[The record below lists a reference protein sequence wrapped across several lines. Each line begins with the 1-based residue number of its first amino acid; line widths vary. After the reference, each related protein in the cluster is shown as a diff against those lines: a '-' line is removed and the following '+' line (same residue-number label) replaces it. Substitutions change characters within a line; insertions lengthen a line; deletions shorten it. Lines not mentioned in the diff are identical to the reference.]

1 MKTAPL
7 HFKINY
13 LAIEQ
18 QELINYGNKF
28 VIEIYGLVIQ
38 SWAMGIL
45 GWGGRLGIPK
55 EIYPPQRAFLPQIAT
70 AWNSEDLGS

>member
-38 SWAMGIL
+38 SWAVGIL
-45 GWGGRLGIPK
+45 GWGGRLVIPK
-55 EIYPPQRAFLPQIAT
+55 EIYPPQRAFLPQIVT

>member
-45 GWGGRLGIPK
+45 GWGGRLEIPK
-55 EIYPPQRAFLPQIAT
+55 EIYPPPKSFSSP
-70 AWNSEDLGS
+70 NSHSLE

>member
-28 VIEIYGLVIQ
+28 VIEIYGLIIQ

-45 GWGGRLGIPK
+45 GWGRRLGIPK
-55 EIYPPQRAFLPQIAT
+55 EIYPPKKTFLPQIVT